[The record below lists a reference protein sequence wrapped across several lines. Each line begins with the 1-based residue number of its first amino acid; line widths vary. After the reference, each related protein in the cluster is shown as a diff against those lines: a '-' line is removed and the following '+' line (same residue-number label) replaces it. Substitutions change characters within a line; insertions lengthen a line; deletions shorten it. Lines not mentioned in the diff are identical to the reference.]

1 MEKEEFEGVR
11 LLVVHRGK
19 VTDRASPAPPRG
31 MSPSP
36 APPPPAPA
44 SFLSQASVRVECD
57 REVLEARANISR

>member
-36 APPPPAPA
+36 APPTSSARL
-44 SFLSQASVRVECD
+44 LSQPGVCLLECD
-57 REVLEARANISR
+57 CEVLEARGNISR